1 MKKLIL
7 AIFFSTCS
15 LWVHAEDKSLTL
27 PTGTLVVYASQP
39 GEAVMDGV
47 IAVDK
52 NSPFTGA
59 LLENLKNPEDINF
72 VLRKVRQKVME
83 VTAQAQQPVTID
95 TYTPGSLV
103 LARLNNG
110 YPKKLQAQAWV
121 VGNAKYQNIL
131 PLNNS
136 GNDAKAISELLK
148 SLNFSVTTS
157 LDRSKSELISDLAKF
172 QENAQKSDI
181 TLFFFAGH
189 GVRIEGVN
197 YLLPVDV
204 TANSAAS
211 LADGSLSVPGIMN
224 NFPGNTRLFLIDADS
239 DNPFASKSSR

>member
-1 MKKLIL
+1 MKKFIL
-7 AIFFSTCS
+7 ATFFSTYS
-15 LWVHAEDKSLTL
+15 LWAIAADKSLTL
-27 PTGTLVVYASQP
+27 PTGTLVVYASQS
-39 GEAVMDGV
+39 GEVVMDGV
-47 IAVDK
+47 NGAAK

-59 LLENLKNPEDINF
+59 LLDNLKNPEDISF

-83 VTAQAQQPVTID
+83 ITAQAQQPVTFD

-103 LARLNNG
+103 LAKLNSG

-121 VGNAKYQNIL
+121 VGNAKYQHIV
-131 PLNNS
+131 PLINS
-136 GNDAKAISELLK
+136 GNDAKAISEHLK

-172 QENAQKSDI
+172 QGNANKSDI

-189 GVRIEGVN
+189 GVQIEGVN

-211 LADGSLSVPGIMN
+211 LTEGSLSVPAIMKK
-224 NFPGNTRLFLIDADS
+224 FPGNTRLFLIDADS

>member
-1 MKKLIL
+1 
-7 AIFFSTCS
+7 
-15 LWVHAEDKSLTL
+15 
-27 PTGTLVVYASQP
+27 
-39 GEAVMDGV
+39 
-47 IAVDK
+47 
-52 NSPFTGA
+52 
-59 LLENLKNPEDINF
+59 
-72 VLRKVRQKVME
+72 
-83 VTAQAQQPVTID
+83 VTVD

-103 LARLNNG
+103 LAKLNNG

-157 LDRSKSELISDLAKF
+157 LDRSQSELISDLAKF
-172 QENAQKSDI
+172 HEKANKSDI

-189 GVRIEGVN
+189 GVQIEGVN

-211 LADGSLSVPGIMN
+211 LAEASLSVPAIMKK
-224 NFPGNTRLFLIDADS
+224 FPGNTRLFLIDADS
-239 DNPFASKSSR
+239 DNPFASKRSR

>member
-1 MKKLIL
+1 MKKFIL
-7 AIFFSTCS
+7 AIFFSICS

-72 VLRKVRQKVME
+72 VLRKVRQKVLE
-83 VTAQAQQPVTID
+83 VTAQAQQPVTLD

-136 GNDAKAISELLK
+136 GNDAKAISEL
-148 SLNFSVTTS
+148 LNFSVTTS

-211 LADGSLSVPGIMN
+211 LTDGSLSVPGIMK